1 MASTSEEVPEEISER
16 ILRRIL
22 LFAGV
27 PTFTGFVS
35 LPLFWYLKVRTA
47 ALKPPVWLLSSWH
60 MKQKVHAS
68 GVCCIPGQSGNVR
81 LGCLV
86 STFAQQGSISLALL

>member
-47 ALKPPVWLLSSWH
+47 ALKPSCMAESICCHHGTWNRRYMLLGYA
-60 MKQKVHAS
+60 AS
-68 GVCCIPGQSGNVR
+68 LDRVEM
-81 LGCLV
+81 
-86 STFAQQGSISLALL
+86 